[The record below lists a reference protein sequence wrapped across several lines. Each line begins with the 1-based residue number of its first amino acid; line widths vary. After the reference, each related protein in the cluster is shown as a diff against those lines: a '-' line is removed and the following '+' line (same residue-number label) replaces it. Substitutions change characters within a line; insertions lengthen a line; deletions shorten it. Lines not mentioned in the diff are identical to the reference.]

1 MENINDIITTVQLTL
16 LVLAIPV
23 VRLLLAWQNLLDAM
37 AYREEQAGDKDHT
50 LAIMAMVERSVL
62 KPAEAKD
69 LLVCDGDEDDEDD
82 E

>member
-50 LAIMAMVERSVL
+50 LAIMAMVDRSVL

-69 LLVCDGDEDDEDD
+69 LLVCDGDEDDE
-82 E
+82 

>member
-1 MENINDIITTVQLTL
+1 MENINGIITTVQLTL

-50 LAIMAMVERSVL
+50 LAIMAMVDRSVL

-69 LLVCDGDEDDEDD
+69 LLVCDGDEDDE
-82 E
+82 

>member
-1 MENINDIITTVQLTL
+1 MENINDIVATVQLTL

-23 VRLLLAWQNLLDAM
+23 VRLLLSWQNLLDAM

-50 LAIMAMVERSVL
+50 LAIMAMVDRSVL

-69 LLVCDGDEDDEDD
+69 LLVCDGDEDDE
-82 E
+82 